1 MMRPLPELSA
11 SLPINNLPL
20 RERVRILE
28 KLVKYVRK
36 LKKKLD
42 DIGSKWGEQ
51 PYSLSVGFTGVE
63 LTLDFKP

>member
-1 MMRPLPELSA
+1 LMRPLPELSA

>member
-1 MMRPLPELSA
+1 MRPLPELSA